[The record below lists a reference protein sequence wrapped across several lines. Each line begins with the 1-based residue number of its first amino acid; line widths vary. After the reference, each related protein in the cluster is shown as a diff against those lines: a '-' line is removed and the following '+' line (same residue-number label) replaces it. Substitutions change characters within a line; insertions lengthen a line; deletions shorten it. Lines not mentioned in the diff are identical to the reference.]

1 MHWYITHTALWEVT
15 KFETR
20 PLVVSVGE
28 VLVKEVCARISLKA
42 VSECGMNAGVDLG
55 FDQEYVAENAKR
67 SQADSRLSF
76 YQENELKGD
85 HHHVIKCLLNSRD
98 YEVRLVTLEHLNTY
112 LSRNHLMSHNVH
124 IASNHGNHDNE
135 ILDGLTEAME
145 RIVLTDSHL
154 EDIAVDVLEMAME
167 KEQHLDCLGQ
177 VTNYLYY
184 SNVLEIIL
192 EEKFTRVYKM
202 YACAWTR
209 LHTDL
214 EYMQTFS
221 TCVIRNCLLA
231 LFIT

>member
-76 YQENELKGD
+76 YQENELKGN
-85 HHHVIKCLLNSRD
+85 HHQVIKCLLNSRD

-124 IASNHGNHDNE
+124 IASNHGNHDNEE

-184 SNVLEIIL
+184 SNVLEIYKRG
-192 EEKFTRVYKM
+192 EVY
-202 YACAWTR
+202 
-209 LHTDL
+209 
-214 EYMQTFS
+214 
-221 TCVIRNCLLA
+221 TCVQNVCLCVD
-231 LFIT
+231 